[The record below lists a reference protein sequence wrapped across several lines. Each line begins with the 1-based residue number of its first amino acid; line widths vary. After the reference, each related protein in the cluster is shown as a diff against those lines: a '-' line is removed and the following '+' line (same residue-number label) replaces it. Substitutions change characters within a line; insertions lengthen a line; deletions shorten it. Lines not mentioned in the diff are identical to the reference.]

1 MLTHCLRVPLFCASP
16 RETMRIMSE
25 GAASARA
32 VAWGTAENRPAWLR
46 KTEGESGLW
55 VAAALIVAT
64 GAQFLLPSRFVLH
77 PAYVVPATEL
87 VLIVI
92 LAMTAPARL
101 SKRNRRLRILSQ
113 LILGLIAIT
122 NASSLLLLTRE
133 ITTGRHIDPVNLLV
147 GGGEIWLTNTIIFAI
162 WYWEYDRGGP
172 GARAEGLMQQP
183 DLLFPQMT
191 DERLARD
198 WEPNFLDYLYVSF
211 TNSTAF
217 SPTDTMPLSRW
228 IKMLFTLQAAV
239 SFITVAL
246 VAARA
251 VNILPGS

>member
-1 MLTHCLRVPLFCASP
+1 MRVPLVRASS
-16 RETMRIMSE
+16 RGTIGIMSE
-25 GAASARA
+25 PGGGART
-32 VAWGTAENRPAWLR
+32 VAWGTAESKPAWLR
-46 KTEGESGLW
+46 RTEGESRWWVGAGLL
-55 VAAALIVAT
+55 AAIGV
-64 GAQFLLPSRFVLH
+64 QFAVPSRFVLH
-77 PAYVVPATEL
+77 PAYVAPTIEL
-87 VLIVI
+87 VLLLI
-92 LAMTAPARL
+92 LAFSTSSRIGHRSP
-101 SKRNRRLRILSQ
+101 RLRFATQ
-113 LILGLIAIT
+113 VVLGLIAIT
-122 NASSLLLLTRE
+122 NTSSLVLLTKE
-133 ITTGRHIDPVNLLV
+133 VTTGGHINAVSLLA
-147 GGGEIWLTNTIIFAI
+147 GGAEIWLTNTIIFAI

-251 VNILPGS
+251 VNILPGT